1 MNDDTLKLNVSS
13 TFTLTDNNEAN
24 INLNLTPPTV
34 ATEGTV
40 TGTVYDTTLL
50 TGTVVPGATV
60 KVFTTDGTP
69 YAHTITDINGQYTIS
84 DLPMGIYTIAAV
96 KDGNY
101 LSTDLPLT
109 ISSTTP
115 VTIDLVLTNNESIT
129 KNVIYG
135 IVDDNLTNSPI
146 DNVTVSLYQLVDNE
160 RVLVSTTT
168 SIADGEFILDQI
180 VDGTYSLSFSKT
192 GYQTV
197 EVNNVILTGSTKFD
211 ASTTLTSTIG
221 TINSTVSGIIKN
233 ELGIAV
239 ANAYVG
245 LYQIVDGKETLVAV
259 TYTNTDGK
267 YMFGNV
273 VEGQYV
279 VKSKLSTT
287 L

>member
-13 TFTLTDNNEAN
+13 TFTLADNNEAN

-34 ATEGTV
+34 TTEGTV

-69 YAHTITDINGQYTIS
+69 YAHTITDMDGRYTIS

-101 LSTDLPLT
+101 LSKEIPLT
-109 ISSTTP
+109 ISSTLP
-115 VTIDLVLTNNESIT
+115 VTINLILTNNESIT
-129 KNVIYG
+129 KNIVYG

-146 DNVTVSLYQLVDNE
+146 DNVTVSLYKIVDGE
-160 RVLVSTTT
+160 KILVSTTT
-168 SIADGEFILDQI
+168 SIADGEFTIDKI
-180 VDGTYSLSFSKT
+180 EAGTYSLSFSKT

-197 EVNNVILTGSTKFD
+197 EVNNVVLTGSTKFD

-221 TINSTVSGIIKN
+221 TINSTVSGMIKN

-245 LYQIVDGKETLVAV
+245 LYKIEDGKETLVAV
-259 TYTNTDGK
+259 TYTNIDGK

-273 VEGQYV
+273 VEGNYV
-279 VKSKLSTT
+279 VKSKLSAT

>member
-13 TFTLTDNNEAN
+13 TFTLVDNNEAN
-24 INLNLTPPTV
+24 INLNLAPPTV
-34 ATEGTV
+34 TTEGTV

-50 TGTVVPGATV
+50 TGAVVPGATV

-69 YAHTITDINGQYTIS
+69 YAHTITDTNGQYTIS

-101 LSTDLPLT
+101 LSQDLPLT
-109 ISSTTP
+109 ISSTLP
-115 VTIDLVLTNNESIT
+115 VTIDLVLTNNDSIT
-129 KNVIYG
+129 KNIVYG

-146 DNVTVSLYQLVDNE
+146 DNVTVSLYKIVDGE
-160 RVLVSTTT
+160 KVLVSTTT

-180 VDGTYSLSFSKT
+180 ADGTYSLSFSKA

-245 LYQIVDGKETLVAV
+245 LYQIVAGKEILVAV
-259 TYTNTDGK
+259 TYTNADGK

>member
-13 TFTLTDNNEAN
+13 TFTLVDNNEAN
-24 INLNLTPPTV
+24 INLNLAPPTV
-34 ATEGTV
+34 TTEGTV

-50 TGTVVPGATV
+50 TGAVVPGATV

-101 LSTDLPLT
+101 LSQDLPLT
-109 ISSTTP
+109 ISSTLP

-129 KNVIYG
+129 KNIVYG
-135 IVDDNLTNSPI
+135 IVDDNLNNSPI
-146 DNVTVSLYQLVDNE
+146 DNVTVSLYQIVDGE
-160 RVLVSTTT
+160 KVLVSTTT

-180 VDGTYSLSFSKT
+180 ADGTYSLSFSKA

-221 TINSTVSGIIKN
+221 TINSTVSGYIKN

-245 LYQIVDGKETLVAV
+245 LYQIVAAKETLVAV
-259 TYTNTDGK
+259 TYTNADGK

>member
-13 TFTLTDNNEAN
+13 TFTLADNNEAN

-34 ATEGTV
+34 TTEGTV

-69 YAHTITDINGQYTIS
+69 YAHTITDMDGRYTIS

-101 LSTDLPLT
+101 LSKEIPLT
-109 ISSTTP
+109 ISSTLP
-115 VTIDLVLTNNESIT
+115 VTINLILTNNESIT
-129 KNVIYG
+129 KNIVYG

-146 DNVTVSLYQLVDNE
+146 DNVTVSLYKIVDGE
-160 RVLVSTTT
+160 KILVSTTT
-168 SIADGEFILDQI
+168 SIADGEFTIDKI
-180 VDGTYSLSFSKT
+180 EAGTYSLSFSKT

-197 EVNNVILTGSTKFD
+197 EVNNVVLTGSTKFD

-221 TINSTVSGIIKN
+221 TINSTVSGMIKN

-245 LYQIVDGKETLVAV
+245 LYKIEDGKETLVAV
-259 TYTNTDGK
+259 TYTNIDGK

-273 VEGQYV
+273 VEGNYV

>member
-13 TFTLTDNNEAN
+13 TFTLVDNNEAN
-24 INLNLTPPTV
+24 INLNLAPPTV
-34 ATEGTV
+34 TTEGTI

-50 TGTVVPGATV
+50 TGAVVPGATV
-60 KVFTTDGTP
+60 KVFTTDGTS

-101 LSTDLPLT
+101 LSQDLPLT
-109 ISSTTP
+109 ISSTLP

-129 KNVIYG
+129 KNIVYG

-146 DNVTVSLYQLVDNE
+146 DNVTVSLYQIVDGE
-160 RVLVSTTT
+160 KVLVSTTT
-168 SIADGEFILDQI
+168 SIA
-180 VDGTYSLSFSKT
+180 
-192 GYQTV
+192 
-197 EVNNVILTGSTKFD
+197 
-211 ASTTLTSTIG
+211 
-221 TINSTVSGIIKN
+221 
-233 ELGIAV
+233 
-239 ANAYVG
+239 
-245 LYQIVDGKETLVAV
+245 
-259 TYTNTDGK
+259 DGK

>member
-1 MNDDTLKLNVSS
+1 MNDDTLKLNVSKA
-13 TFTLTDNNEAN
+13 FTLADNNEAN
-24 INLNLTPPTV
+24 IDLNLTPSIITQ
-34 ATEGTV
+34 EGTV

-50 TGTVVPGATV
+50 TGRVVPGATV

-69 YAHTITDINGQYTIS
+69 YAHTITDKNGQYTIS

-101 LSTDLPLT
+101 LSKDIPLT
-109 ISSTTP
+109 ISNTLP
-115 VTIDLVLTNNESIT
+115 VTINLVLTNIENTT
-129 KNVIYG
+129 KNIVYG
-135 IVDDNLTNSPI
+135 IIDDNLTNSPI
-146 DNVTVSLYQLVDNE
+146 DNVTVSLLKIVDKE
-160 RVLVSTTT
+160 KVLVSTTT

-180 VDGTYSLSFSKT
+180 ADGTYSLSFSKA

-197 EVNNVILTGSTKFD
+197 EVNDVVLANSIKFD
-211 ASTTLTSTIG
+211 ASTTLTSTVG

-259 TYTNTDGK
+259 TYTNADGK

-279 VKSKLSTT
+279 VKSKLSTS

>member
-13 TFTLTDNNEAN
+13 TFTLVDNNEAN
-24 INLNLTPPTV
+24 INLNLAPPTV
-34 ATEGTV
+34 TTEGTV

-50 TGTVVPGATV
+50 TGAVVPGATV

-69 YAHTITDINGQYTIS
+69 YAHTITDTNGQYTIS

-101 LSTDLPLT
+101 LSQDLPLT
-109 ISSTTP
+109 ISSTLP
-115 VTIDLVLTNNESIT
+115 VTIDLVLTNNDSIT
-129 KNVIYG
+129 KNIVYG

-146 DNVTVSLYQLVDNE
+146 DNVTVSLYKIVDGE
-160 RVLVSTTT
+160 KVLVSTTT

-180 VDGTYSLSFSKT
+180 ADGTYSLSFSKAC
-192 GYQTV
+192 YQTV

-245 LYQIVDGKETLVAV
+245 LYQIVAGKEILVAV
-259 TYTNTDGK
+259 TYTNADGK

>member
-13 TFTLTDNNEAN
+13 TFTLVDNNEAN

-60 KVFTTDGTP
+60 KVFATDGTP

-180 VDGTYSLSFSKT
+180 VDGTYSLSFTKT

>member
-1 MNDDTLKLNVSS
+1 MNDDKLKLNVSKV
-13 TFTLTDNNEAN
+13 FTLVDNNEAN
-24 INLNLTPPTV
+24 INLNLTPSIITK
-34 ATEGTV
+34 EGTV

-50 TGTVVPGATV
+50 TGRVVPGATV

-69 YAHTITDINGQYTIS
+69 YAHTITDKNGQYTIS

-101 LSTDLPLT
+101 LSQDLPLT
-109 ISSTTP
+109 ISSTLP
-115 VTIDLVLTNNESIT
+115 VTIDLVLTNNDTIT
-129 KNVIYG
+129 KNIVYG
-135 IVDDNLTNSPI
+135 IVDDNLNNSPI
-146 DNVTVSLYQLVDNE
+146 DNVTVSLYQIVDGE
-160 RVLVSTTT
+160 KVLVSTTT

-180 VDGTYSLSFSKT
+180 ADGTYSLSFSKA

-233 ELGIAV
+233 ELGVAV

-259 TYTNTDGK
+259 TYTNADGK

-279 VKSKLSTT
+279 VKSKLSTA

>member
-1 MNDDTLKLNVSS
+1 M
-13 TFTLTDNNEAN
+13 
-24 INLNLTPPTV
+24 
-34 ATEGTV
+34 
-40 TGTVYDTTLL
+40 
-50 TGTVVPGATV
+50 
-60 KVFTTDGTP
+60 FTTDGTS

-101 LSTDLPLT
+101 LSQDLPLT
-109 ISSTTP
+109 ISSTLP

-129 KNVIYG
+129 KNIVYG
-135 IVDDNLTNSPI
+135 IVV
-146 DNVTVSLYQLVDNE
+146 DNVTVSLYQIVDGE
-160 RVLVSTTT
+160 KVLVSTTT

-180 VDGTYSLSFSKT
+180 ADGTYSLSFSKA

-211 ASTTLTSTIG
+211 TSTTLTSTIG
-221 TINSTVSGIIKN
+221 TINSTVSGYIKN

-245 LYQIVDGKETLVAV
+245 LYQIVAGKETLVAV
-259 TYTNTDGK
+259 TYTNADGK

>member
-1 MNDDTLKLNVSS
+1 MSDDTLKLNVSS
-13 TFTLTDNNEAN
+13 TFTLVDNNEAN
-24 INLNLTPPTV
+24 INLNLAPPTV
-34 ATEGTV
+34 TTEGTV

-50 TGTVVPGATV
+50 TGAVVPGATV

-69 YAHTITDINGQYTIS
+69 YAHTITDTNGQYTIS

-101 LSTDLPLT
+101 LSQDLPLT
-109 ISSTTP
+109 ISSTLP
-115 VTIDLVLTNNESIT
+115 VTIDLVLTNNDSIT
-129 KNVIYG
+129 KNIVYG

-146 DNVTVSLYQLVDNE
+146 DNVTVSLYKIVDGE
-160 RVLVSTTT
+160 KVLVSTTT

-180 VDGTYSLSFSKT
+180 ADGTYSLSFSKA

-245 LYQIVDGKETLVAV
+245 LYQIVAGKEILVAV
-259 TYTNTDGK
+259 TYTNADGK